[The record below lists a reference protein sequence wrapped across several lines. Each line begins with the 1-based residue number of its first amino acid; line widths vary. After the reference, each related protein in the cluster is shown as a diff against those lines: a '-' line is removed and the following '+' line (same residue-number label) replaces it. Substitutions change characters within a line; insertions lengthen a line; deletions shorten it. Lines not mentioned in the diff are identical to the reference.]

1 MGTLCGWA
9 STNENGKK
17 TGGKKGDQ
25 TGREVKTGSWYN
37 FGQTVVLRFKD
48 RNKAAKAATAMKQ
61 LCNNDA
67 VGYCQGHRT
76 SLYTELEKVGWKPTA
91 LKTPCETDCSAMM
104 PPVLKCAGISVPKDI
119 YTGNMVNAIMATGE
133 FEKLTGSKYTSTG
146 DNLMTGD
153 IMVAAGKHTIM
164 ALENG
169 RNVSTGNTAGS
180 TSSCSGTA
188 GKNPAV
194 PYGTAK
200 TATFMGYVNTSVL
213 NVRKKPDPAAEK
225 LTAYPQIKKNTE
237 VGVCGSAKAPDGAMW
252 YYICIDGTKGKKYG
266 YVNASYITA
275 K

>member
-9 STNENGKK
+9 SIDDNGKT
-17 TGGKKGDQ
+17 TGGQKGDQ
-25 TGREVKTGSWYN
+25 TGREVRTGSWYN

-61 LCNNDA
+61 LCDNDA
-67 VGYCQGHRT
+67 DGYCQRHRT
-76 SLYTELEKVGWKPTA
+76 SLYTELEKVGWNPTA
-91 LKTPCETDCSAMM
+91 LKTPCETDCSAIMS
-104 PPVLKCAGISVPKDI
+104 PVLKCAGISVSKNI

-133 FEKLTGSKYTSTG
+133 FEKLTGSQYTSTG

-153 IMVAAGKHTIM
+153 ISVAAGKHTIM

-169 RNVSTGNTAGS
+169 CNVKSSTSGS
-180 TSSCSGTA
+180 TSSGSGSS

-200 TATFMGYVNTSVL
+200 TATFMGYVNTGAL
-213 NVRKKPDPAAEK
+213 NVRKQPDPDADR
-225 LTAYPQIKKNTE
+225 LVSYPQIKQNTE
-237 VGVCGSAKAPDGAMW
+237 VGVCGSATAPNGALW
-252 YYICIDGTKGKKYG
+252 YYIYIDGTKGKKYG
-266 YVNASYITA
+266 YVNAKYITA